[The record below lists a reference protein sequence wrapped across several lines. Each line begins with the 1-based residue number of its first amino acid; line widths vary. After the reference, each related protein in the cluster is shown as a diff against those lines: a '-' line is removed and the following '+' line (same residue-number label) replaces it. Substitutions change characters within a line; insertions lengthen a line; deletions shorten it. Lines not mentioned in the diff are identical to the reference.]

1 MLSVVRIADCDPQIS
16 LYSRIIRGPHDC
28 KGPVSQRTAMEY
40 GISSTNGVL
49 LFATCRA
56 RVSVRVSAGLVAL
69 VGRLGLSSKG

>member
-1 MLSVVRIADCDPQIS
+1 
-16 LYSRIIRGPHDC
+16 
-28 KGPVSQRTAMEY
+28 MEC

-56 RVSVRVSAGLVAL
+56 RVSVRVSVGL

>member
-1 MLSVVRIADCDPQIS
+1 MDVPIWTKFRQPDAEGAA
-16 LYSRIIRGPHDC
+16 RHR
-28 KGPVSQRTAMEY
+28 KGPVSQRAAMEY

-56 RVSVRVSAGLVAL
+56 RVSVRVSVGL